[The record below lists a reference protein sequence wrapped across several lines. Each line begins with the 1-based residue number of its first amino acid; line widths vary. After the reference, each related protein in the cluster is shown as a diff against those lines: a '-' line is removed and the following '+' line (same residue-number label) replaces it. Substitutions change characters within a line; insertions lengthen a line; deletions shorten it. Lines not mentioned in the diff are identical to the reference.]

1 MKYNI
6 IKSHQT
12 LYDKYAI
19 EPVFYFNKREGVLG
33 AALYLTDIVTVGS
46 PKGYD
51 ERFPENILENHSIL
65 LEIIKNIE
73 RLRKIRH
80 LESIQ
85 HACDEIKIQAV
96 KDLSDDI
103 RPISITNGGLF
114 NDWLVD
120 QEFDS

>member
-1 MKYNI
+1 MQ
-6 IKSHQT
+6 IK
-12 LYDKYAI
+12 
-19 EPVFYFNKREGVLG
+19 
-33 AALYLTDIVTVGS
+33 LYLFQLFFILINSLLLHTRLEKAINMYDLNILS
-46 PKGYD
+46 SEIDLQYKKGYD
-51 ERFPENILENHSIL
+51 ERFPENILENQSIL

-103 RPISITNGGLF
+103 RPISITNGGLY
-114 NDWLVD
+114 NDWLLD
-120 QEFDS
+120 QEFES